1 MNEQVEQN
9 TVADVMEKNESTEN
23 VSRETSV
30 DAAMDTIAPVERP
43 EWLPE
48 KFTKAED
55 LAKSYTELETMVGKK
70 EEEYRD
76 KFQKELE
83 EEAFKDRPES
93 KGEYVISEEAQKL
106 LDMGAATDNKLLEWW
121 SQTSFE
127 NGYNQEEFNSGIMM
141 YLEQISETLPNP
153 EEEMVKLGD
162 NANVRVEAVSLFA
175 NQYFPKNLIPTVEL
189 LASTAEGVQILEHIQ
204 EQTKGINIS
213 SPSQPIN
220 QINEA
225 QLRDLMASEE
235 YHNPTKRNPEV
246 VRQVESGFKQL
257 YKS

>member
-9 TVADVMEKNESTEN
+9 TVADVMEKNELTEN

-30 DAAMDTIAPVERP
+30 DAAMDTVAPVERP

-106 LDMGAATDNKLLEWW
+106 LDMGAVTDNKLLEWW

-153 EEEMVKLGD
+153 EQEMQKLGD
-162 NANVRVEAVSLFA
+162 NANVRVEAASLFA
-175 NQYFPKNLIPTVEL
+175 NQYFPKNLISTVEL
-189 LASTAEGVQILEHIQ
+189 LASTAEGVQVLEHIQ
-204 EQTKGINIS
+204 EQTKGINVS

-225 QLRDLMASEE
+225 QLRDLMASDE

>member
-106 LDMGAATDNKLLEWW
+106 LDMGAVTDNKLLEWW

-153 EEEMVKLGD
+153 EQEMQKLGD
-162 NANVRVEAVSLFA
+162 NANVRVEAASLFA

-204 EQTKGINIS
+204 EQTKGINVS

-225 QLRDLMASEE
+225 QLRDLMASDE

>member
-153 EEEMVKLGD
+153 EQEMQKLGD
-162 NANVRVEAVSLFA
+162 NANVRVEAASLFA

-204 EQTKGINIS
+204 EQTKGINVS

>member
-30 DAAMDTIAPVERP
+30 DAAMDTVAPVERP

-106 LDMGAATDNKLLEWW
+106 LDMGAVTDNKLLEWW

-225 QLRDLMASEE
+225 QLRDLMASDE

>member
-9 TVADVMEKNESTEN
+9 TVADVMQKNESTEN

-48 KFTKAED
+48 KFTKPED

-70 EEEYRD
+70 EEEYRN
-76 KFQKELE
+76 KFQKEFE

-106 LDMGAATDNKLLEWW
+106 LDMGAVTDNKLLEWW

-153 EEEMVKLGD
+153 EQEMQKLGD
-162 NANVRVEAVSLFA
+162 NANVRVEAASLFA
-175 NQYFPKNLIPTVEL
+175 NQYFPKNLISTVEL
-189 LASTAEGVQILEHIQ
+189 LASTAEGVQVLEHIQ
-204 EQTKGINIS
+204 EQTKGINVS

-225 QLRDLMASEE
+225 QLRDLMASDE

-257 YKS
+257 YKA

>member
-30 DAAMDTIAPVERP
+30 DAAMDTVAPVERP

-106 LDMGAATDNKLLEWW
+106 LDMGAVTDNKLLEWW

-141 YLEQISETLPNP
+141 YLEQVSETLPNP
-153 EEEMVKLGD
+153 EEEMQKLGD

-175 NQYFPKNLIPTVEL
+175 NQYFPKNLISTVEL
-189 LASTAEGVQILEHIQ
+189 LASTAEGVQVLEHIQ

-225 QLRDLMASEE
+225 QLRDLMASDE

>member
-30 DAAMDTIAPVERP
+30 DAAIDTVAPVERP

-106 LDMGAATDNKLLEWW
+106 LDMGAVTDNKLLEWW

-153 EEEMVKLGD
+153 EQEMQKLGD
-162 NANVRVEAVSLFA
+162 NANVRVEAASLFA
-175 NQYFPKNLIPTVEL
+175 NQYFPKNLISTVEL
-189 LASTAEGVQILEHIQ
+189 LASTAEGVQVLEHIQ
-204 EQTKGINIS
+204 EQTKGINVS

-225 QLRDLMASEE
+225 QLRDLMASDE

>member
-30 DAAMDTIAPVERP
+30 DTAMDTIAPVERP

-106 LDMGAATDNKLLEWW
+106 LDMGAVTDNKLLEWW

-153 EEEMVKLGD
+153 EEEMQKLGD

-175 NQYFPKNLIPTVEL
+175 NQYFPKNLISTVEL
-189 LASTAEGVQILEHIQ
+189 LASTAEGVQVLEHIQ

-225 QLRDLMASEE
+225 QLRDLMASDE

>member
-30 DAAMDTIAPVERP
+30 DAAIDTVAPVERP

-106 LDMGAATDNKLLEWW
+106 LDMGAVTDNKLLEWW

-153 EEEMVKLGD
+153 EEEMQKLGD
-162 NANVRVEAVSLFA
+162 NANVRVEAASLFA

-204 EQTKGINIS
+204 EQTKGINVS

-225 QLRDLMASEE
+225 QLRDLMASDE

>member
-9 TVADVMEKNESTEN
+9 TVADVIEKNESTEN

-106 LDMGAATDNKLLEWW
+106 LDMGAVTDNKLLEWW

-127 NGYNQEEFNSGIMM
+127 NGYNQDEFNQGIMM

-153 EEEMVKLGD
+153 EEEMQKLGD
-162 NANVRVEAVSLFA
+162 NANVRVESASLFA
-175 NQYFPKNLIPTVEL
+175 NQYFPKNLLPTVEL
-189 LASTAEGVQILEHIQ
+189 LASTAEGVQVLEHIQ

-246 VRQVESGFKQL
+246 VRQVESGFKQI

>member
-1 MNEQVEQN
+1 
-9 TVADVMEKNESTEN
+9 
-23 VSRETSV
+23 
-30 DAAMDTIAPVERP
+30 
-43 EWLPE
+43 
-48 KFTKAED
+48 
-55 LAKSYTELETMVGKK
+55 
-70 EEEYRD
+70 
-76 KFQKELE
+76 
-83 EEAFKDRPES
+83 
-93 KGEYVISEEAQKL
+93 
-106 LDMGAATDNKLLEWW
+106 MGAVTDNKLLEWW

-127 NGYNQEEFNSGIMM
+127 NGYNQDEFNQGIMM

-153 EEEMVKLGD
+153 EEEMQKLGD
-162 NANVRVEAVSLFA
+162 NANVRVESASLFA

-189 LASTAEGVQILEHIQ
+189 LASTAEGVQVLEHIQ

>member
-30 DAAMDTIAPVERP
+30 DAAMDTVAPVERP

-106 LDMGAATDNKLLEWW
+106 LDMGAVTDNKLLEWW

-162 NANVRVEAVSLFA
+162 NANVRVEAASLFA

-225 QLRDLMASEE
+225 QLRDLMASDE

>member
-30 DAAMDTIAPVERP
+30 DAAMDTVAPVERP

-106 LDMGAATDNKLLEWW
+106 LDMGAVTDNKLLEWW

-153 EEEMVKLGD
+153 EEEMQKLGD

-175 NQYFPKNLIPTVEL
+175 NQYFPKNLISTVEL
-189 LASTAEGVQILEHIQ
+189 LASTAEGVQVLEHIQ

-225 QLRDLMASEE
+225 QLRDLMASDE

>member
-30 DAAMDTIAPVERP
+30 DAAMDTVAPVERP

-106 LDMGAATDNKLLEWW
+106 LDMGAVTDNKLLEWW

-153 EEEMVKLGD
+153 EQEMQKLGD
-162 NANVRVEAVSLFA
+162 NANVRVEAASLFA

-225 QLRDLMASEE
+225 QLRDLMASDE

>member
-9 TVADVMEKNESTEN
+9 TVADVIEKNESTEN

-106 LDMGAATDNKLLEWW
+106 LDMGAVTDNKLLKWW

-153 EEEMVKLGD
+153 EEEMQKLGD
-162 NANVRVEAVSLFA
+162 NANVRVEAASLFA

-204 EQTKGINIS
+204 EQTKGINVS

-225 QLRDLMASEE
+225 QLRDLMASDE

>member
-30 DAAMDTIAPVERP
+30 DAAIDTVAPVERP

-106 LDMGAATDNKLLEWW
+106 LDMGAVTDNKLLEWW

-153 EEEMVKLGD
+153 EQEMQKLGD
-162 NANVRVEAVSLFA
+162 NANVRVEAASLFA

-204 EQTKGINIS
+204 EQTKGINVS

-225 QLRDLMASEE
+225 QLRDLMASDE

>member
-30 DAAMDTIAPVERP
+30 DAAMDTVAPVERP

-106 LDMGAATDNKLLEWW
+106 LDMGAVTDNKLLEWW

-153 EEEMVKLGD
+153 EQEMQKLGD
-162 NANVRVEAVSLFA
+162 NANVRVEAASLFA

-204 EQTKGINIS
+204 EQTKGINVS

-225 QLRDLMASEE
+225 QLRDLMASDE

>member
-106 LDMGAATDNKLLEWW
+106 LDMGAVTDNKLLEWW

-153 EEEMVKLGD
+153 EEEMQKLGD

-175 NQYFPKNLIPTVEL
+175 NQYFPKNLISTVEL
-189 LASTAEGVQILEHIQ
+189 LASTAEGVQVLEHIQ

-225 QLRDLMASEE
+225 QLRDLMASDE

>member
-106 LDMGAATDNKLLEWW
+106 LDMGAVTDNKLLEWW

-153 EEEMVKLGD
+153 EQEMQKLGD
-162 NANVRVEAVSLFA
+162 NANVRVEAASLFA

-204 EQTKGINIS
+204 EQTKGINVS

-225 QLRDLMASEE
+225 QLRDLMASDE

-257 YKS
+257 YRS

>member
-9 TVADVMEKNESTEN
+9 TVADVMQKNESTEN

-106 LDMGAATDNKLLEWW
+106 LDMGAVTDNKLLEWW

-153 EEEMVKLGD
+153 EQEMQKLGD
-162 NANVRVEAVSLFA
+162 NANVRVEAASLFA
-175 NQYFPKNLIPTVEL
+175 NQYFPKNLISTVEL
-189 LASTAEGVQILEHIQ
+189 LASTAEGVQVLEHIQ
-204 EQTKGINIS
+204 EQTKGINVS

-225 QLRDLMASEE
+225 QLRDLMASDE

-257 YKS
+257 YKA

>member
-23 VSRETSV
+23 VSHETSV
-30 DAAMDTIAPVERP
+30 DTAMDTVAPVERP

-48 KFTKAED
+48 KFTKPED
-55 LAKSYTELETMVGKK
+55 LAKSYGELETMVGKK

-93 KGEYVISEEAQKL
+93 KGQYVISEEAQKL
-106 LDMGAATDNKLLEWW
+106 LDMGAATDNKLLDWW
-121 SQTSFE
+121 SQTAFD
-127 NGYNQEEFNSGIMM
+127 NGYNQEEFNQGIMM

-153 EEEMVKLGD
+153 EEELVKLGD
-162 NANVRVEAVSLFA
+162 NANVRIEAASLFA
-175 NQYFPKNLIPTVEL
+175 NQYFPKDLMPTVEL
-189 LASTAEGVQILEHIQ
+189 LASTAEGVKVLEHIQ
-204 EQTKGINIS
+204 EKHKGINVS
-213 SPSQPIN
+213 TPSQPIN

-225 QLRDLMASEE
+225 QLRDLMASDE
-235 YHNPTKRNPEV
+235 YHNPSKRNPEV

>member
-106 LDMGAATDNKLLEWW
+106 LDMGAVTDNKLLEWW

-153 EEEMVKLGD
+153 EEEMQKLGD
-162 NANVRVEAVSLFA
+162 NANVRVEAASLFA

-225 QLRDLMASEE
+225 QLRDLMASDE

>member
-9 TVADVMEKNESTEN
+9 TVADVIEKNESTEN

-106 LDMGAATDNKLLEWW
+106 LDMGAVTDNKLLEWW

-153 EEEMVKLGD
+153 EQEMQKLGD
-162 NANVRVEAVSLFA
+162 NANVRVEAASLFA

-204 EQTKGINIS
+204 EQTKGINVS

-225 QLRDLMASEE
+225 QLRDLMASDE

>member
-9 TVADVMEKNESTEN
+9 TVADVMEKNELTEN

-30 DAAMDTIAPVERP
+30 DAAMDTVAPVERP

-106 LDMGAATDNKLLEWW
+106 LDMSAVTDNKLLEWW

-127 NGYNQEEFNSGIMM
+127 NGYNQDEFNSGIMM

-153 EEEMVKLGD
+153 EQEMQKLGD
-162 NANVRVEAVSLFA
+162 NANVRVEAASLFA

-189 LASTAEGVQILEHIQ
+189 LASTAEGVQVLEHIQ
-204 EQTKGINIS
+204 EQTKGINVS

-225 QLRDLMASEE
+225 QLRDLMASDE

-257 YKS
+257 YKA

>member
-30 DAAMDTIAPVERP
+30 DAAIDTIAPVERP

-106 LDMGAATDNKLLEWW
+106 LDMGAVTDNKLLEWW

-153 EEEMVKLGD
+153 EQEMQKLGD
-162 NANVRVEAVSLFA
+162 NANVRVEAASLFA

-204 EQTKGINIS
+204 EQTKGINVS

-225 QLRDLMASEE
+225 QLRDLMASDE

>member
-9 TVADVMEKNESTEN
+9 TVADVIEKNESTEN
-23 VSRETSV
+23 VSHETSV
-30 DAAMDTIAPVERP
+30 DAAMDTIASVERP

-106 LDMGAATDNKLLEWW
+106 LDMGAVTDNKLLEWW

-153 EEEMVKLGD
+153 EQEMQKLGD
-162 NANVRVEAVSLFA
+162 NANVRVEAASLFA

-204 EQTKGINIS
+204 EQTKGINVS

-225 QLRDLMASEE
+225 QLRDLMASDE

>member
-48 KFTKAED
+48 KFTTGED
-55 LAKSYTELETMVGKK
+55 LAKSYKELETKIGAK

-76 KFQKELE
+76 KFQKEFE
-83 EEAFKDRPES
+83 QEAFKDRPEA
-93 KGEYVISEEAQKL
+93 KGDYIISEEAQKL
-106 LDMGAATDNKLLEWW
+106 LDMGAATDNKLLDWW
-121 SQTSFE
+121 SQTAFD
-127 NGYNQEEFNSGIMM
+127 NGYNQEEFNQGIMM

-153 EEEMVKLGD
+153 EEELVKLGD
-162 NANVRVEAVSLFA
+162 NANVRIEAASLFA
-175 NQYFPKNLIPTVEL
+175 NQYFPKDLMPTVEL
-189 LASTAEGVQILEHIQ
+189 LASTAEGVKVLEHIQ
-204 EQTKGINIS
+204 EKHKGINVS
-213 SPSQPIN
+213 TPSQPIN

-225 QLRDLMASEE
+225 QLRNLMASDE
-235 YHNPTKRNPEV
+235 YHNPAKRNPEV

>member
-30 DAAMDTIAPVERP
+30 DAAIDTIAPVERP

-153 EEEMVKLGD
+153 EQEMQKLGD
-162 NANVRVEAVSLFA
+162 NANVRVEAASLFA

-204 EQTKGINIS
+204 EQTKGINVS

-225 QLRDLMASEE
+225 QLRDLMASDE

>member
-106 LDMGAATDNKLLEWW
+106 LDMGAVTDNKLLEWW

-153 EEEMVKLGD
+153 EQEMQKLGD
-162 NANVRVEAVSLFA
+162 NANVRVEAASLFA
-175 NQYFPKNLIPTVEL
+175 NQYFPKNLNPTVEL

-204 EQTKGINIS
+204 EQTKGINVS

-225 QLRDLMASEE
+225 QLRDLMASDE

>member
-9 TVADVMEKNESTEN
+9 TVADVMEKNELTEN

-30 DAAMDTIAPVERP
+30 DAAMDTVAPVERP

-48 KFTKAED
+48 KITKAED
-55 LAKSYTELETMVGKK
+55 LDKYYTELETMVGKK

-106 LDMGAATDNKLLEWW
+106 LDMGAVTDNKLLEWW

-153 EEEMVKLGD
+153 EQEMQKLGD
-162 NANVRVEAVSLFA
+162 NANVRVEAASLFA

-204 EQTKGINIS
+204 EQTKGINVS

-225 QLRDLMASEE
+225 QLRDLMASDE

>member
-30 DAAMDTIAPVERP
+30 DAAMDTVAPVERP

-106 LDMGAATDNKLLEWW
+106 LDMGAVTDNKLLEWW

-153 EEEMVKLGD
+153 EEEMQKLGD
-162 NANVRVEAVSLFA
+162 NANVRVEAASLFA

-225 QLRDLMASEE
+225 QLRDLMASDE